1 MNFSYFF
8 LFLQLLVFSNGTGY
22 DLSEIAKTDRYFE
35 AITTQNLTFYFHP
48 CGDSTNLPNFSND
61 TENNCK
67 NGYSLCM
74 FNSTST
80 DKVSQKTTV
89 IGKIYGMD
97 FRNNRLLFPQE
108 QSDKI
113 ASITLE
119 CASDA
124 KDSVLYAP
132 TKRVDSDRVVR
143 YFKMK

>member
-1 MNFSYFF
+1 
-8 LFLQLLVFSNGTGY
+8 LLQFLVFANGTGY
-22 DLSEIAKTDRYFE
+22 DLSGIAKIDSYFE

-48 CGDSTNLPNFSND
+48 CGDSTKLPNFSND
-61 TENNCK
+61 TENDCK
-67 NGYSLCM
+67 DGYSLCM
-74 FNSTST
+74 FNSTLT
-80 DKVSQKTTV
+80 DEIQQKTTV
-89 IGKIYGMD
+89 LGKIYGMD

-132 TKRVDSDRVVR
+132 MKRVDPDRVVR
-143 YFKMK
+143 KLMIR